1 MASVC
6 SLSAFAQEAP
16 KIGTKG
22 SVTLTLKDL
31 DTSAPISGS
40 KFQVYKVAD
49 LSEIGGFHYEYS
61 GGFTSL
67 KDNTEYNIKSGG
79 KLDTDADAK
88 ALASSLSDFIKT
100 MGEKI
105 TPLHE
110 ITTDAAGTA
119 SISNLDLGLYL
130 FVNSAVADTAK
141 YEICNPFLVTV
152 PRDDGTGKLIYNI
165 DAYPKPGTK
174 SVPTPP
180 GPPGP
185 PDIPTPPPGG
195 TPTAPCGTIHKVVTG
210 IDGKYGIFEFT
221 IERLDA
227 NYPMPVNSSGLVE
240 SGGHVVSVSGNA
252 LVLQMKGAGDMTIG
266 DLSFDKEGDY
276 YYQASE
282 TKAVGDYIKDTSVYW
297 LKFEV
302 RKSGENLVIQRILL
316 KKGGAEGTVVY
327 DGTDP
332 AGLTMGFT
340 NRYHNP
346 GGGSGD
352 NTPPGGSGDPP
363 SGGTPSTGENV
374 PEGEVLG
381 AERDPGSGTP
391 TGSVLGA
398 NRKVL
403 GANRLP
409 KTGQLWWPVPVLLAA
424 GLLFMGKGLIDDRN
438 SKTSRH

>member
-1 MASVC
+1 V
-6 SLSAFAQEAP
+6 
-16 KIGTKG
+16 
-22 SVTLTLKDL
+22 
-31 DTSAPISGS
+31 
-40 KFQVYKVAD
+40 
-49 LSEIGGFHYEYS
+49 
-61 GGFTSL
+61 
-67 KDNTEYNIKSGG
+67 
-79 KLDTDADAK
+79 
-88 ALASSLSDFIKT
+88 LASSLSDYIKNSAGT
-100 MGEKI
+100 I
-105 TPLHE
+105 TPLHQV
-110 ITTDAAGTA
+110 TTDTAGKV
-119 SISNLDLGLYL
+119 SLIELDLGLYL
-130 FVNSAVADTAK
+130 FVNSEVADPTK
-141 YEICNPFLVTV
+141 YELCSPFLVTV
-152 PRDDGTGKLIYNI
+152 PRDDGTGKLIYAI
-165 DAYPKPGTK
+165 DASPKQGMK
-174 SVPTPP
+174 SVPGPP

-185 PDIPTPPPGG
+185 PDVPTPPPGG
-195 TPTAPCGTIHKVVTG
+195 TPTAPCGTIHKEVTG

-221 IERLDA
+221 IERLNA
-227 NYPMPVNSSGLVE
+227 NYPMPVNASGLVE

-327 DGTDP
+327 DGTD
-332 AGLTMGFT
+332 ASGLTMGFT

-352 NTPPGGSGDPP
+352 NTPHGGSGDSP

-381 AERDPGSGTP
+381 AERDPVSDMP

-424 GLLFMGKGLIDDRN
+424 GLLFMGKGVIDDRN